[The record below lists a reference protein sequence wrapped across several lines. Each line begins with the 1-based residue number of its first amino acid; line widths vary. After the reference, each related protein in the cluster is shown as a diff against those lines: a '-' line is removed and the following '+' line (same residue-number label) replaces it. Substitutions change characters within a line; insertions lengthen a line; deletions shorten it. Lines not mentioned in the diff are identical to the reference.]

1 MLGLGPLAC
10 RNRVPSH
17 SERLRLRSILG
28 IQSKVV
34 ESLDEAIASAEKA
47 FNEACHR
54 CQKLW
59 EEFESAQTEVL
70 SAQKVIEMLRAQKSS
85 LSDELQDLQGLLH
98 PIRRVPDEILAYIFE
113 LTIEPRDYV
122 EIIPAMGLSQVC
134 RTWRNVAVNYPPLWT
149 MIQIDLGNY
158 SSGVDCITD
167 TFMDRAGVQPVSL
180 EILHYGDKADKRM
193 YSKLAKISHRVH
205 VVESL
210 NELTFSSYCKL
221 TVDGDDVAI
230 PSLFSVSLGAPLP
243 CIENLSLNSI
253 GGININLKYNL
264 PTLKSLSISGCR
276 RIPLLYVILRCPNL
290 EEVEIQDVQVDTTD
304 LDEEEIELEDKVTR
318 PIRILSVWHGAV
330 LDLVAENIEMP
341 HIESITTHKSILSNP
356 DHLFNNLINLT
367 YLRICD
373 LDLDDWIS
381 LVLAAPNLKTLCVG
395 GPSGVEVLANWEV
408 IGLTETPFK
417 KLERLEIYLIESQI
431 DLEPFNTLVRRRC
444 LSEELTQ
451 ETRDPGTA
459 QLCTIQITCINRWES
474 PTTKSWR
481 DSQYLKYA
489 KMEYGYGLCRVFWP
503 K

>member
-1 MLGLGPLAC
+1 
-10 RNRVPSH
+10 
-17 SERLRLRSILG
+17 
-28 IQSKVV
+28 
-34 ESLDEAIASAEKA
+34 
-47 FNEACHR
+47 
-54 CQKLW
+54 
-59 EEFESAQTEVL
+59 
-70 SAQKVIEMLRAQKSS
+70 
-85 LSDELQDLQGLLH
+85 
-98 PIRRVPDEILAYIFE
+98 
-113 LTIEPRDYV
+113 
-122 EIIPAMGLSQVC
+122 
-134 RTWRNVAVNYPPLWT
+134 

-158 SSGVDCITD
+158 PSGVDCITD

-180 EILHYGDKADKRM
+180 EILHYGDKADKGM

-205 VVESL
+205 VVELL
-210 NELTFSSYCKL
+210 NVRTSPEHRSSFNEVIIRFQRHIRSIKELSFSSYCKL
-221 TVDGDDVAI
+221 AADGDDIAI
-230 PSLFSVSLGAPLP
+230 PSLFSVSLGAALP

-276 RIPLLYVILRCPNL
+276 SIPLLYVILRCPNL
-290 EEVEIQDVQVDTTD
+290 VEVEIHDVQVDTTD
-304 LDEEEIELEDKVTR
+304 LDEEEIELEDNVTR
-318 PIRILSVWHGAV
+318 PIRILSVWPGAV

-341 HIESITTHKSILSNP
+341 HIESITIQKSRLSNP
-356 DHLFNNLINLT
+356 DDLFNNLINLT

-395 GPSGVEVLANWEV
+395 GPSGVEILANWEV

-451 ETRDPGTA
+451 KTRDPGTA
-459 QLCTIQITCINRWES
+459 QLCTIQITCIDRWES